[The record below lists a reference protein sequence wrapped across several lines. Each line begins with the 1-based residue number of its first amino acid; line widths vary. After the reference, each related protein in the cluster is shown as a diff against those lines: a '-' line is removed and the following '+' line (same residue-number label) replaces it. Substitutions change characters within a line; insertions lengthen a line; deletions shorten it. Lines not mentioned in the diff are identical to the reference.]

1 MGYSRMGVSH
11 DQDQP
16 TVLVVE
22 DETLTR
28 LMLGAE
34 LEACGYRVIEAANA
48 DEALLILRGNPSV
61 KLLFTDVN
69 MPGTLD
75 GLALAQLARAESPG
89 VKLII
94 ASGHMR
100 LSEWAVDADA
110 TFSKPYDLVQLI
122 ATIDRLTSQEH

>member
-34 LEACGYRVIEAANA
+34 LEACGYKVIEAANA

-69 MPGTLD
+69 MPGLRMAWPSHSW
-75 GLALAQLARAESPG
+75 LVRRSPG

>member
-1 MGYSRMGVSH
+1 M
-11 DQDQP
+11 
-16 TVLVVE
+16 LVVE

-69 MPGTLD
+69 MPGVLD
-75 GLALAQLARAESPG
+75 GLALAQLARAEHPG
-89 VKLII
+89 VKVII

-100 LSEWAVDADA
+100 LSEWP
-110 TFSKPYDLVQLI
+110 SMQMPCSQSLM
-122 ATIDRLTSQEH
+122 TSCNSSPGSITC

>member
-1 MGYSRMGVSH
+1 MGVSH

-34 LEACGYRVIEAANA
+34 LEARGYGVIEAANA

-69 MPGTLD
+69 MPGVLD
-75 GLALAQLARAESPG
+75 GLALAQLARAEHPG
-89 VKLII
+89 VKVII
-94 ASGHMR
+94 ASGHMQ

-110 TFSKPYDLVQLI
+110 MFPKPYDLVQLI
-122 ATIDRLTSQEH
+122 ARIGHLLNR